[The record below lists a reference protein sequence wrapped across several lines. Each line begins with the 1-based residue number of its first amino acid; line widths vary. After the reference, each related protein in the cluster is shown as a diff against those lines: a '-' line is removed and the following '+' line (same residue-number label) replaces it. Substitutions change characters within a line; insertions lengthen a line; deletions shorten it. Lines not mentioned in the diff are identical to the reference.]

1 MRILWSPETPGNV
14 WLAPG
19 LLGVLLIALGVLLY
33 KMPELLAY
41 FVAGLFV
48 LAGCG
53 LIGAAWQMR
62 RRFNYHRVEREW
74 HIEDRSDD
82 KPGV

>member
-1 MRILWSPETPGNV
+1 MRILWSPDAPGKA

-41 FVAGLFV
+41 FVAGLFI

-62 RRFNYHRVEREW
+62 RRFTYRRVEREW

-82 KPGV
+82 NPGI